1 MNYNF
6 NEYRFP
12 SSDGKNTIYAE
23 IYTPKH
29 MTPKGIVQLAH
40 GMIDYVGRYE
50 ALGKY
55 LAGRGIALVGNDHI
69 GHGKTAACAEDLG
82 YFADRDGYKTVVDDL
97 YRTNALIKGTF
108 PEKPVILLGH
118 SMGSFMSRLYAVK
131 YPESISAL
139 IIHGTGGANPLLAPG
154 KLVAKLIRAIYGTR
168 HRSKLI
174 TALAFG
180 SYNSH
185 YPKEEGENAWLTR
198 DVARVA
204 TRQTDPYTN
213 YMFTVSAYIDLFNAL
228 GESNSKVW
236 YENYPKDLPT
246 LIISGDD
253 DPVGDY
259 GKGVREVYENLASK
273 NLKNLTL
280 KTYEGARHEL
290 FNEINSDEVFEYLL
304 GWIEGVI

>member
-1 MNYNF
+1 MSYTF
-6 NEYRFP
+6 KESRLA
-12 SSDGKNTIYAE
+12 SCDGKNTLHVEMYIPSGEVRAV
-23 IYTPKH
+23 
-29 MTPKGIVQLAH
+29 VQLAH

-50 ALGKY
+50 ALGAY
-55 LAGRGIALVGNDHI
+55 LAEHGIAFIGNDHL

-82 YFADRDGYKTVVDDL
+82 YFADKDGYKLVVDDL
-97 YRTNALIKGTF
+97 YRVNTLIKSEF
-108 PEKPVILLGH
+108 PDTPVILFGH

-131 YPESISAL
+131 YPESISAI
-139 IIHGTGGANPLLAPG
+139 IIHGTGGANPLLVPG
-154 KLVAKLIRAIYGTR
+154 KLVAKLICALYGTR

-174 TALAFG
+174 TNLAFG

-204 TRQTDPYTN
+204 TRQSDPFTN
-213 YMFTVSAYIDLFNAL
+213 YMFTVSAYIDLFCAL
-228 GESNSKVW
+228 GDSNSKKW
-236 YENYPKDLPT
+236 YENYPKNLPT

-259 GKGVREVYENLASK
+259 GKGVREVYEGLSAK
-273 NLKNLTL
+273 KLENLTL

-290 FNEINSDEVFEYLL
+290 FNETNSDEVFDYLL
-304 GWIEGVI
+304 GWIEGTL